1 MGTLLQWEKS
11 GELKGLLHYLPRG
24 QKCKKGALGGLGGV
38 FTKMV
43 IYIHREVKSD
53 LLWCLF
59 CFFLQDLS
67 TLDQKPCV
75 VLHESFHFLWSMPF
89 WNWLKYETLWNK
101 IAAWG
106 EVTRFIF
113 WQLNIFCNV
122 NFSIVP
128 LQSMLSLK
136 YKSFNSSTCLLLWGI
151 NFFCTVTRL
160 EYGHF
165 WDYRR
170 FEFFGKGA
178 WWSWIFSVDYFP
190 SKLHFWLVRFS
201 TKIQI
206 IV

>member
-11 GELKGLLHYLPRG
+11 GELKGLLRYLPRG

-151 NFFCTVTRL
+151 NFFVQLPDLNMDIFETIGVLNFL
-160 EYGHF
+160 EKEL
-165 WDYRR
+165 DDL
-170 FEFFGKGA
+170 EFFQ
-178 WWSWIFSVDYFP
+178 WIISLQNYIFDWYVLAPKF
-190 SKLHFWLVRFS
+190 K
-201 TKIQI
+201 
-206 IV
+206 